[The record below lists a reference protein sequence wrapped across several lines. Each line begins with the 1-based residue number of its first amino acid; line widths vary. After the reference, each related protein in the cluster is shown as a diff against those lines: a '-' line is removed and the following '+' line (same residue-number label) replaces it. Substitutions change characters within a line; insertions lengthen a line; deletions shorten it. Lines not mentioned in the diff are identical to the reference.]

1 MPMEGRFLILK
12 LSLLLTLFTLNAFAL
27 NVLVSKESINYEEK
41 LKTSDVKMMNIQ
53 SLVKACIP
61 LTLKQLNNNEYVTTH
76 YINKNSVICLKDVKI
91 YKKESVVFRF
101 GLLEIE
107 KKGKVIFEN
116 DNFIRI
122 KKDDGTIEK
131 IYKDGRLK

>member
-1 MPMEGRFLILK
+1 MILR
-12 LSLLLTLFTLNAFAL
+12 LSLLITLFSLNAFAL
-27 NVLVSKESINYEEK
+27 KVLVSKESINYEEK
-41 LKTSDVKMMNIQ
+41 LKTSDVKMINIQ
-53 SLVKACIP
+53 SLVKACNP
-61 LTLKQLNNNEYVTTH
+61 LTLKQLSNNEYVTTH
-76 YINKNSVICLKDVKI
+76 YINKDSVICLKDVKI
-91 YKKESVVFRF
+91 YKKESVIFRF

-116 DNFIRI
+116 DKFIRI

>member
-1 MPMEGRFLILK
+1 MISK
-12 LSLLLTLFTLNAFAL
+12 LSLLIVLFTLNAFAL
-27 NVLVSKESINYEEK
+27 KVLVSKEAINYEEK
-41 LKTSDVKMMNIQ
+41 LKISDVKMMNIQ
-53 SLVKACIP
+53 SLVKACNP
-61 LTLKQLNNNEYVTTH
+61 LTLKQLSNNEYVTTH
-76 YINKNSVICLKDVKI
+76 YINKDSVICLKDVKI
-91 YKKESVVFRF
+91 YKKESVIFRF

-116 DNFIRI
+116 DKFIRI